1 MKEKALRGRVI
12 AAHGRHFLVDDGETV
27 SECVTRGKK
36 GGVAC
41 GDRVR
46 FSRTHEGS
54 GVIEAIEPRSNLLY
68 RSDEFRSKLIAANVD
83 QVLVVVA
90 AVPLFRE
97 ELLIRCLVACEA
109 AHIPARIVLNKTD
122 LAGTAPLADY
132 LKAYE
137 ALGYKVAAVSALG
150 DISTLEADLKGRTSV
165 LVGASG
171 MGKSSLL
178 NRLVPGAGAAVG
190 EISQA
195 LDAGRHTTTHA
206 RLYTL
211 SRGGA
216 SLTPS
221 PAPPRGQG
229 GLPAAAAGY
238 VIDSPGMQEFGLG
251 HLKQHE
257 LMAAFPEIRARL
269 GQCRFHN
276 CRHLK
281 EPGCAVL
288 EAAAAGDILPSRLKA
303 YHALLKGQ
311 KAAYPA

>member
-1 MKEKALRGRVI
+1 MPAERLSGRVV
-12 AAHGRHFLVDDGETV
+12 AAHGRHFLVDDGTTIT
-27 SECVTRGKK
+27 ECVMRGKK

-46 FSRTHEGS
+46 FSLTHPGS
-54 GVIEAIEPRSNLLY
+54 GVIEEIEPRDNLLY
-68 RSDEFRSKLIAANVD
+68 RSDEFRSKLIAANVG
-83 QVLVVVA
+83 QALVVVA

-97 ELLIRCLVACEA
+97 ELLIRCLVACESA
-109 AHIPARIVLNKTD
+109 DIPAHIVLNKTD
-122 LAGTAPLADY
+122 LPETAALADF

-137 ALGYKVAAVSALG
+137 ALGYKVVPVSALG
-150 DISTLEADLKGRTSV
+150 DISSLEADLKDKTSV

-178 NRLVPGAGAAVG
+178 NRLVPGADATVG

-206 RLYTL
+206 RLYLL
-211 SRGGA
+211 SGGNAA
-216 SLTPS
+216 SGAL
-221 PAPPRGQG
+221 
-229 GLPAAAAGY
+229 
-238 VIDSPGMQEFGLG
+238 IDSPGMQEFGLK
-251 HLKQHE
+251 HLNQQE
-257 LMAAFPEIRARL
+257 LMAAFPEIRRRL

-288 EAAAAGDILPSRLKA
+288 AAAAAGDILASRLKA
-303 YHALLKGQ
+303 YHSLLKGQ
-311 KAAYPA
+311 KADYAT

>member
-1 MKEKALRGRVI
+1 MPANGLRGRVV
-12 AAHGRHFLVDDGETV
+12 AAHGRHFLVDDNSTITK
-27 SECVTRGKK
+27 CVTRGKK

-46 FSRTHEGS
+46 FSLTHPGS
-54 GVIEAIEPRSNLLY
+54 GVIEEIEPRDNLLY

-97 ELLIRCLVACEA
+97 ELLVRCLLACESA
-109 AHIPARIVLNKTD
+109 DIPAHIVLNKTD
-122 LAGTAPLADY
+122 LPETAALAEY

-137 ALGYKVAAVSALG
+137 TLGYPVSKVSALG
-150 DISTLEADLKGRTSV
+150 DLGSLETDLADKTNL

-178 NRLVPGAGAAVG
+178 NRLVPEANAAVG
-190 EISQA
+190 EISLA

-211 SRGGA
+211 ANGGT
-216 SLTPS
+216 L
-221 PAPPRGQG
+221 
-229 GLPAAAAGY
+229 
-238 VIDSPGMQEFGLG
+238 IDSPGMQEFGLK
-251 HLKQHE
+251 HLNQHE
-257 LMAAFPEIRARL
+257 LMAAFPEIRERL

-281 EPGCAVL
+281 EPNCAVL
-288 EAAAAGDILPSRLKA
+288 MAAQAGDILPSRLRV
-303 YHALLKGQ
+303 YHSLLRG
-311 KAAYPA
+311 

>member
-1 MKEKALRGRVI
+1 MPPEPLLGRVV
-12 AAHGRHFLVDDGETV
+12 AAHGRHFLVESGETHGNTV
-27 SECVTRGKK
+27 TKCVTRGKK

-46 FSRTHEGS
+46 FTLTHPGS
-54 GVIEAIEPRSNLLY
+54 GVIEEIEPRDNLLY

-97 ELLIRCLVACEA
+97 ELLVRCLVACESA
-109 AHIPARIVLNKTD
+109 DIPARIVLNKTD
-122 LAGTAPLADY
+122 LPETAALGEY
-132 LKAYE
+132 LHAYE
-137 ALGYKVAAVSALG
+137 ALGYPVSKVSALG
-150 DISTLEADLKGRTSV
+150 DLGSLEADLADKTNL

-178 NRLVPGAGAAVG
+178 NRLVPEANAAVG
-190 EISQA
+190 EISLA

-206 RLYTL
+206 RLYAL
-211 SRGGA
+211 ANGGA
-216 SLTPS
+216 L
-221 PAPPRGQG
+221 
-229 GLPAAAAGY
+229 
-238 VIDSPGMQEFGLG
+238 IDSPGMQEFGLK
-251 HLKQHE
+251 HLNPNE
-257 LMAAFPEIRARL
+257 LMAAFPEIRERL

-288 EAAAAGDILPSRLKA
+288 TAAEAGAILPSRLRV
-303 YHALLKGQ
+303 YHSLLKGQ
-311 KAAYPA
+311 KPDYAG